1 MENISEEVMLFLL
14 KLLVLILANM
24 HSDTDTFLWIGA
36 LISSCLFS
44 SKGNL
49 QSWSLKNGYL
59 APAGGQNII

>member
-49 QSWSLKNGYL
+49 QS
-59 APAGGQNII
+59 